1 MVNYLYHYTSVET
14 LALIL
19 KNKTIRF
26 SNLASVDD
34 LEEQGTEDFGDF
46 GRYCF
51 VSCWTKDSEESIP
64 LWNMYTPDMTGVRI
78 RLPEH
83 PFDTEILPANN
94 TVVKE
99 DITYNKGLLALQ
111 EKYEVIFMPYQA
123 QLISVTY
130 TEDSTLL
137 KPNIVIN
144 SGHNFTLNTGNI
156 GKFKRTSWSF
166 QKEYRYKLHVLP
178 FALKELELML
188 RQGNHQI
195 IEKLQN
201 YNLSFNYIDL
211 YLKDDFLEEME
222 ILCGPKVSEAQKI
235 IIESLVE
242 KYNPKANIKNSN
254 LLIR

>member
-14 LALIL
+14 LVLIL

-34 LEEQGTEDFGDF
+34 IEEQGTEDFGDF

-99 DITYNKGLLALQ
+99 DITYSKGLLALQ
-111 EKYEVIFMPYQA
+111 DEYNVIFMPYQP
-123 QLISVTY
+123 QLINVTY

-137 KPNIVIN
+137 KPNIVMN
-144 SGHNFTLNTGNI
+144 GKVTL
-156 GKFKRTSWSF
+156 S
-166 QKEYRYKLHVLP
+166 
-178 FALKELELML
+178 
-188 RQGNHQI
+188 
-195 IEKLQN
+195 
-201 YNLSFNYIDL
+201 
-211 YLKDDFLEEME
+211 
-222 ILCGPKVSEAQKI
+222 
-235 IIESLVE
+235 
-242 KYNPKANIKNSN
+242 
-254 LLIR
+254 